1 MSYTI
6 ILDTNI
12 IFNDFFFKSS
22 DMKKLL
28 KYTKHEPVDLCITKF
43 NYYEIQK
50 KYRDEIRPLVKKIK
64 STKNELKKLEAL
76 EIIDFENLKA
86 HKIAAK
92 YKIFLDKVIEENNI
106 NIIDFPKSPDI
117 TKKISLKYFNNKKPF
132 DENKVSFQDAI
143 IWESIVEYCNEITP
157 NNIIIFISNNH
168 KDFANKDQNSIHEDL
183 AEDVQNLSYYNSLS
197 AFLDSEEDNL
207 KDYFL
212 DNFEYDE
219 QLLKDELKLF
229 FETNDYLQNTID
241 DMLLNTEFDGEFIN
255 GWGTDGYIED
265 YIITLN
271 EVSLDIEE
279 NAILISFDIETDV
292 SFSIETV
299 DPTYEK
305 GDPGDGM
312 ISESSSTQILV
323 QSNITYLLDNEKFID
338 FVELDSDYI

>member
-1 MSYTI
+1 MSYLI

-28 KYTKHEPVDLCITKF
+28 KYTRHEPVDLSITNF
-43 NYYEIQK
+43 NYHEILK
-50 KYRDEIRPLVKKIK
+50 KYRDEIRPLVKKVK
-64 STKNELKKLEAL
+64 STKSDLIKLEAS

-86 HKIAAK
+86 DKIAAK
-92 YKIFLDKVIEENNI
+92 YKNFLDKTIEENDI
-106 NIIDFPKSPDI
+106 KIIDFPTSNDI
-117 TKKISLKYFNNKKPF
+117 TEKISFKYFNNKKPF

-143 IWESIVEYCNEITP
+143 IWESIVEYCNENEP
-157 NNIIIFISNNH
+157 DNIAFISNNH
-168 KDFANKDQNSIHEDL
+168 KDFANKDQNRIHEDL

-197 AFLDSEEDNL
+197 AFLESEEDNL
-207 KDYFL
+207 RDYFI

-219 QLLKDELKLF
+219 QLLKDELTLF
-229 FETNDYLQNTID
+229 FERNDYLPTTVD
-241 DMLLNTEFDGEFIN
+241 DMLMNSEFEGEFFS
-255 GWGTDGYIED
+255 GWGSDGYIEN
-265 YIITLN
+265 YSINLN

-279 NAILISFDIETDV
+279 NAMLVSFDIEINV

-312 ISESSSTQILV
+312 ISESSSTNILI
-323 QSNITYLLDNEKFID
+323 QSNITYLLEDKEFID
-338 FVELDSDYI
+338 YVELESDYI